1 MTAGKSTSDALRV
14 AALEVMERAYAPYS
28 GFRVGAALRGTDGS
42 IAMGCNVE
50 NAAYPVGTCA
60 ERSALATAVAAGS
73 RNFDLLV
80 IATESEEPAAP
91 CGFCRQALSEFSSG
105 GALEIVSL
113 TTGGRMAR
121 WQLAELL
128 PHPFGPGSLGPAAEA
143 AANR

>member
-1 MTAGKSTSDALRV
+1 MRT

-28 GFRVGAALRGTDGS
+28 SFRVGAALRGLDGS
-42 IAMGCNVE
+42 ITRGCNVE

-60 ERSALATAVAAGS
+60 ERNALATAIASGVKD
-73 RNFDLLV
+73 FDLLV
-80 IATESEEPAAP
+80 IATEGEEPAAP

-105 GALEIVSL
+105 GTLEIVSL
-113 TTGGRMAR
+113 TTGGRVAR

-128 PHPFGPGSLGPAAEA
+128 PHPFGPGSLGPDAAA